1 MPTCAMADAPG
12 IFVATIRAWM
22 VGTDW
27 ARAAC
32 QAAPLPT
39 MAIAAAKAIVPGK
52 LIVNVR
58 AFIRL

>member
-1 MPTCAMADAPG
+1 MADAPG
-12 IFVATIRAWM
+12 IFVATTRALM

-32 QAAPLPT
+32 QAAPPPT
-39 MAIAAAKAIVPGK
+39 MAIAAAKAMVPGK

-58 AFIRL
+58 TFIRL